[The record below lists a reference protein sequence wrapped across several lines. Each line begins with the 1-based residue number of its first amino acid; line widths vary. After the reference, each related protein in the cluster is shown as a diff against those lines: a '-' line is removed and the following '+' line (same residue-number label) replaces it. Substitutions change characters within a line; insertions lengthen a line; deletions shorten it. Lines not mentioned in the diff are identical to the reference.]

1 MTWPD
6 RNQDNN
12 KGRKMAKDNAS
23 LQQLRGALDVLF
35 ELKEEFAQWAEEAQ
49 DGSKHE
55 ALDNVLNHVENM
67 EREYRKR
74 YSEASGE

>member
-1 MTWPD
+1 MTCPD
-6 RNQDNN
+6 RNHED
-12 KGRKMAKDNAS
+12 KERKMAKDNAS

-35 ELKEEFAQWAEEAQ
+35 ELKEEFAQWVEEAQ